1 MEKVVLNRTLIS
13 LGSNLGNRTLYV
25 QQAISAIND
34 SIGKVEYISSFHES
48 APWGYDSENQFVNA
62 CVTCHTLLSP
72 IDLLTKLKEIEQNMG
87 RIKTTTGYE
96 DRCIDLDIIFYND
109 VKINSDVLTI
119 PHPQFKNR
127 EFVMIPS
134 REIIKKN
141 DPFYHLMNS

>member
-25 QQAISAIND
+25 QQAIDAIND

-72 IDLLTKLKEIEQNMG
+72 IDLLTKLKEIEQSIG

-109 VKINSDVLTI
+109 EKINSDVLTI